1 VSLKVENIK
10 KLMGWCPNAKA
21 HEAKRNVNFEDL
33 DFDIPDGARE
43 ENVDLKNLG
52 WLRKASNRTLLIYT
66 FFTFVYFLVL
76 NQIGINL
83 IFLLAGSFSSL
94 FLSIFFW
101 KTQMQKYDDLV
112 KHPVTEY
119 STKKKI
125 ITFAITFVVY
135 LVISYLDATG
145 SEFVVQAAISFVGGF
160 LVSMWLE
167 YLQILYWE
175 RKNHKMIYFDKSY
188 GIWKKSYIIRER
200 K

>member
-1 VSLKVENIK
+1 MTLEYIK
-10 KLMGWCPNAKA
+10 KLMGWCPNARA
-21 HEAKRNVNFEDL
+21 SEARKHIHLENFDS
-33 DFDIPDGARE
+33 DIPDRAKG
-43 ENVDLKNLG
+43 ENGNLKNPG
-52 WLRKASNRTLLIYT
+52 WFRKASNRTLLIYT

-83 IFLLAGSFSSL
+83 IFLFAGSFSSL
-94 FLSIFFW
+94 ILSIFFW

-145 SEFVVQAAISFVGGF
+145 SEFAVQAAISFIGGF

-175 RKNHKMIYFDKSY
+175 KKNHKMIYFDKSY
-188 GIWKKSYIIRER
+188 GVWKKSYIIRER